1 MTNVRTPEPPK
12 PPREPRRFTARDA
25 IIAVCVTAL
34 ILLIVEGP
42 SIRNSGERMD
52 DGLWR
57 TVVLAIGKPAD
68 ALGDVIPLPEVGDE
82 LTSWLSPDSDSG
94 GPMRT

>member
-25 IIAVCVTAL
+25 ITAIFVTAL
-34 ILLIVEGP
+34 ILLVVEGP
-42 SIRNSGERMD
+42 SIRNGGERMD

-57 TVVLAIGKPAD
+57 TVVPHVSDPA
-68 ALGDVIPLPEVGDE
+68 
-82 LTSWLSPDSDSG
+82 
-94 GPMRT
+94 